1 VTVPAQNSVSD
12 RNFPTC
18 SLAAARLEKQKGS
31 THMSIR
37 ATLVNIIGVL
47 LFFTIDVVFCIAI
60 IEFSVVNSIG
70 GKLFL
75 PVKRDREQ

>member
-1 VTVPAQNSVSD
+1 
-12 RNFPTC
+12 
-18 SLAAARLEKQKGS
+18 
-31 THMSIR
+31 MSIR

-60 IEFSVVNSIG
+60 IEFSVVNSVG
-70 GKLFL
+70 GKFFL